1 MSVSIHSFQQQD
13 CFLGVN
19 GLYLRTMALL
29 EAVSQCIFRGGTL
42 WYALLSSKPCNFSL
56 LDPFRFGGLGEF
68 FLLLEHGNEMLLSIK
83 CAILLK
89 ADMKQASSSR
99 QLRLVN
105 QYFSTDLFMPLISI
119 PVLEI

>member
-1 MSVSIHSFQQQD
+1 MSVSVHF
-13 CFLGVN
+13 FPAA
-19 GLYLRTMALL
+19 GLFSGGKWSILEDYGSTRSCITM
-29 EAVSQCIFRGGTL
+29 QR
-42 WYALLSSKPCNFSL
+42 LLSSKPCNFSL

-68 FLLLEHGNEMLLSIK
+68 FFLLLEHSNEMLLSIK